1 MINNISK
8 EDAMTI
14 LQEDATKI
22 KNLVNK
28 QRDTLCLLSCPAFEE
43 VVDTQLF
50 GFSREVNFVIR
61 CALIEEEAGKKL
73 IRDLELALNGHFS
86 AEFEKMKK

>member
-8 EDAMTI
+8 EDALAI
-14 LQEDATKI
+14 LKEDAVKI

-50 GFSREVNFVIR
+50 GFSREVNFVVR
-61 CALIEEEAGKKL
+61 CALIEEKAGKKL
-73 IRDLELALNGHFS
+73 IEDLESDLNGHFH
-86 AEFEKMKK
+86 AEF